1 MVIAFGLFVVLATP
15 QTTEIRTEIQVE
27 ATKPPDRR
35 AELAGEI
42 SRAQSELEEVRRVMQ
57 SLPAGEE
64 KEAESK
70 RIKALDDQIKEMR
83 KLVSQL
89 PDPPRNLVQPV
100 EKLPSVD
107 VASKAVSSAQ
117 TASAISSS
125 SVWIGWGFGL
135 IIGAFLAF
143 AFAFRTLPGRLP
155 EGAMRMPQLA
165 VVAALLAA
173 VGPQL
178 QALNYDQLPIVF
190 GWVALSVGAVI
201 RLGMR
206 RMRSQIEL
214 FSLDRL
220 RAQSQEDE
228 HE

>member
-1 MVIAFGLFVVLATP
+1 MVIAVSLLLVLANP

-27 ATKPPDRR
+27 ATRPPDRR

-57 SLPAGEE
+57 SLPEGEE
-64 KEAESK
+64 KAAESK

-83 KLVSQL
+83 KLVLQL
-89 PDPPRNLVQPV
+89 PDPPRDLVQPV
-100 EKLPSVD
+100 AQLPSVGVD
-107 VASKAVSSAQ
+107 STTDTVPDSVSAV
-117 TASAISSS
+117 SSS

-143 AFAFRTLPGRLP
+143 AFAFRSLPGRLP
-155 EGAMRMPQLA
+155 EGEMRMPQLA
-165 VVAALLAA
+165 VIAALLAA

-178 QALNYDQLPIVF
+178 QALDYDQFLIVL
-190 GWVALSVGAVI
+190 GWILLSVGAVI

-220 RAQSQEDE
+220 GALNQEDE
-228 HE
+228 DE

>member
-1 MVIAFGLFVVLATP
+1 MVIALGFSFILATP

-57 SLPAGEE
+57 SLPEGDD

-83 KLVSQL
+83 KLVLQL
-89 PDPPRNLVQPV
+89 PDPPRDLVQPV
-100 EKLPSVD
+100 AQLPSVEI
-107 VASKAVSSAQ
+107 ASEQISAPQ
-117 TASAISSS
+117 SASAISSS
-125 SVWIGWGFGL
+125 AVWIGWGFGL
-135 IIGAFLAF
+135 IIGVFLAF

-155 EGAMRMPQLA
+155 QGAMRMPQLA
-165 VVAALLAA
+165 VIAALLAA
-173 VGPQL
+173 IGPQL
-178 QALNYDQLPIVF
+178 QALNYDQLPIVVL
-190 GWVALSVGAVI
+190 WVVLSVGAVI

-206 RMRSQIEL
+206 RVSSQIEL

-220 RAQSQEDE
+220 RAQSLEDE

>member
-1 MVIAFGLFVVLATP
+1 
-15 QTTEIRTEIQVE
+15 
-27 ATKPPDRR
+27 
-35 AELAGEI
+35 
-42 SRAQSELEEVRRVMQ
+42 MQ
-57 SLPAGEE
+57 SLPEGDD

-100 EKLPSVD
+100 AQLPSVE
-107 VASKAVSSAQ
+107 VVSEQVSAPQ
-117 TASAISSS
+117 SASAISSS
-125 SVWIGWGFGL
+125 AVWIGLGFGL

-143 AFAFRTLPGRLP
+143 AFAFRSLPGRLP
-155 EGAMRMPQLA
+155 QGAMRMPQLA
-165 VVAALLAA
+165 VIAALLAA
-173 VGPQL
+173 IGPQL
-178 QALNYDQLPIVF
+178 QALNYDQLPIVVL
-190 GWVALSVGAVI
+190 WVVLSVGAVI

-206 RMRSQIEL
+206 RVSSQIEL

-220 RAQSQEDE
+220 RAQSLEDE

>member
-1 MVIAFGLFVVLATP
+1 MVLVFGLLFVLATP

-27 ATKPPDRR
+27 ATQPPDRR

-57 SLPAGEE
+57 SLPEGEE

-83 KLVSQL
+83 KLVLQL
-89 PDPPRNLVQPV
+89 PDPPRDLVQPV
-100 EKLPSVD
+100 EQLPSVQVD
-107 VASKAVSSAQ
+107 ATSVSSAQ
-117 TASAISSS
+117 TASVGSSS

-143 AFAFRTLPGRLP
+143 AFAFRVLPGQLP

-165 VVAALLAA
+165 VIAALLAA
-173 VGPQL
+173 IGPQL
-178 QALNYDQLPIVF
+178 QSLNYDQLPIVL

-206 RMRSQIEL
+206 RVRSQIEL

-228 HE
+228 DE

>member
-1 MVIAFGLFVVLATP
+1 MVIALGLVFVLATP

-57 SLPAGEE
+57 TLPDGEE

-89 PDPPRNLVQPV
+89 PDPPRDLVQPV
-100 EKLPSVD
+100 AGLPSVD
-107 VASKAVSSAQ
+107 VASTQQPEAELQSAVAP
-117 TASAISSS
+117 S

-135 IIGAFLAF
+135 IIGVFLAF
-143 AFAFRTLPGRLP
+143 AFAFRALPGQLP

-173 VGPQL
+173 IDPQL
-178 QALNYDQLPIVF
+178 QALNYDQLPIIF
-190 GWVALSVGAVI
+190 GWVVLSVGAVI

-206 RMRSQIEL
+206 RMRSQIEV
-214 FSLDRL
+214 FSINRVHAQRL
-220 RAQSQEDE
+220 EDE